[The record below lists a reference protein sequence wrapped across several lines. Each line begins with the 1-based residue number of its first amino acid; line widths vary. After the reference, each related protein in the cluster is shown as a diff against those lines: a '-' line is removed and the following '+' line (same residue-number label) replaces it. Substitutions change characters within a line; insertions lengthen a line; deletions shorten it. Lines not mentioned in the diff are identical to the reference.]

1 MIIILMIL
9 LLQAFLCFLWH
20 HQLFSPASPQI
31 INELIW
37 SSCMGKLA
45 FLTALQQPQ
54 GEGHTRGPRG
64 PCMYPTSLGKIK
76 IMRKEEKKSVILSQT
91 KMPNRIGSTLK
102 KVFKWERCDETILLP
117 GKKLSFLIWPTADHW
132 LNLSPCSGDLLQ
144 LVINGV
150 TWCDGAIY
158 HL

>member
-45 FLTALQQPQ
+45 FLTASQQPQ

-64 PCMYPTSLGKIK
+64 PCMYPTSLGRIK